1 MREDDVKMDLKVTG
15 CEDVELIQLSQDTVQ
30 RRNIR
35 VVKQD
40 RKCPQIENLTM
51 VSGNRRN
58 QGTLIIFVTSVI
70 RMTKSLVA
78 LVTKVVKVTNV
89 TI

>member
-1 MREDDVKMDLKVTG
+1 MREDNVKMDLKVTG
-15 CEDVELIQLSQDTVQ
+15 YEGVEMIQLSQDTVQ

-40 RKCPQIENLTM
+40 KKCPHIETLTM
-51 VSGNRRN
+51 VSGNCRN
-58 QGTLIIFVTSVI
+58 QGTLMIFVTSVI
-70 RMTKSLVA
+70 WMTKSLVA